1 MVFLAVIV
9 VILPFF
15 GIGTTSL
22 MPSSHDTI
30 VKVNGHKITQAQFD
44 QLQNQILKQRA
55 DLTPEQKKQV
65 GGETL
70 NELVRE
76 EVFTQEAA
84 KYGIHATDQELQM
97 ELASVPAFQKDKRF
111 DPQTYVQVVSQAF
124 GMRTQD
130 FEKKQKRD
138 IEARR
143 VNQLIAFSIHMTD
156 MELEKQQAAIF
167 AAEKDKATL
176 KKWKED
182 PESLRK
188 DLLAK
193 ERNLVFQDWL
203 NQLNSTLKVQIVSD
217 AFRRR
222 LNGGAQ

>member
-1 MVFLAVIV
+1 
-9 VILPFF
+9 
-15 GIGTTSL
+15 
-22 MPSSHDTI
+22 
-30 VKVNGHKITQAQFD
+30 
-44 QLQNQILKQRA
+44 
-55 DLTPEQKKQV
+55 
-65 GGETL
+65 
-70 NELVRE
+70 
-76 EVFTQEAA
+76 
-84 KYGIHATDQELQM
+84 M